1 MTKVQ
6 TPRTLSLRYRIRKLT
21 LADLSSV
28 KALLVQSKTSPSS
41 FCPTVDSG
49 NQTVIAYQQYH
60 AVDYLVRHA
69 INSNMSFGVF
79 DTEYKYRYSS
89 SIKTGGKLHWD
100 ENNIRASSKQL
111 LHQIDFPLVSIALSH
126 DAADPPDEH
135 KVEGYLDI
143 RPSYKQACA
152 HLESLIPASAR
163 DGYRDAPLGKVLMRK
178 GSVTRGDYEG
188 RGIMK
193 GLALWLV
200 WEAKRCGF
208 EVIEIPVSSPA
219 VRRVWEN
226 LPPPFKV
233 DVMAEYVIEDLE
245 VCDERGKTERPF
257 EGIQTEI
264 CQLRINL

>member
-6 TPRTLSLRYRIRKLT
+6 TLHTLSPRYQIRKLT
-21 LADLSSV
+21 LADLSSA

-41 FCPTVDSG
+41 ICPAVESG
-49 NQTVIAYQQYH
+49 NQTILAYQQYH
-60 AVDYLVRHA
+60 AVEDLVRHT

-79 DTEYKYRYSS
+79 DTEYTYRYPS

-100 ENNIRASSKQL
+100 VNDIRASSKQL

-135 KVEGYLDI
+135 VMRRHLDI
-143 RPSYKQACA
+143 RPGYAQLCA

-200 WEAKRCGF
+200 VEAKRRGF
-208 EVIEIPVSSPA
+208 EIIEIPVSNA
-219 VRRVWEN
+219 IVRRVWEN
-226 LPPPFKV
+226 LPPPCRV
-233 DVMAEYVIEDLE
+233 VVMAEYVIEDLE
-245 VCDERGKTERPF
+245 VCDENGRKKRPF
-257 EGIQTEI
+257 EGIKTEI
-264 CQLRINL
+264 CQLRIKL